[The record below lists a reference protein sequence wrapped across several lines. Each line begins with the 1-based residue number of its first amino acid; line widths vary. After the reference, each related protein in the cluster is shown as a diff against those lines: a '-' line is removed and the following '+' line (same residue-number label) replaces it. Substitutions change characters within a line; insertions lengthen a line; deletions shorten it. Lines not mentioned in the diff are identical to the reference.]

1 MNPIL
6 TMRSDEA
13 IMQQVAGGDV
23 RQLGELYARHKQPL
37 FGFLCGRT
45 DRENAEDLLQMTFE
59 RVIKYRGSYKGPS
72 FRAWLYTIARNTL
85 HDRQRVEGRLPV
97 KNGIDLAGLTSL
109 TPSYESTLEQ
119 KETRKQSELA
129 LAALPAGY
137 REVVDLAWKRG
148 MKYAEIA
155 TVLGISEANVK
166 VRVFRATKQLRINY
180 AKLNRQ

>member
-1 MNPIL
+1 
-6 TMRSDEA
+6 MRSDEA
-13 IMQQVAGGDV
+13 IMQQVAAGDI
-23 RQLGELYARHKQPL
+23 RQLGELYARHKQSL

-45 DRENAEDLLQMTFE
+45 DRETAEDLLQMTFE

-72 FRAWLYTIARNTL
+72 FRAWLFTIARNTL
-85 HDRQRVEGRLPV
+85 HDRQRADGRLPV
-97 KNGIDLAGLTSL
+97 KNGVDLARLTNL
-109 TPSYESTLEQ
+109 TPSHETAMEHQ
-119 KETRKQSELA
+119 ETREQSQSA

-155 TVLGISEANVK
+155 AVLGISEANVK
-166 VRVFRATKQLRINY
+166 VRVFRATKQLRLNY